1 MFISLTD
8 FDASFQII
16 RNMTIYKLFIIGLGG
31 FLGSVSR
38 YIIVKSVNEKV
49 HSLFPYGTLTVN
61 IVGSFLLGIIYM
73 IALRKIGLSEN
84 GRLFLGVGF
93 CGGFTTFSAF
103 AMENFSLIDQKM
115 MGTSLLYI
123 SLSVVTGILAFAAGV
138 WVSRFV

>member
-115 MGTSLLYI
+115 MGTSLLYT